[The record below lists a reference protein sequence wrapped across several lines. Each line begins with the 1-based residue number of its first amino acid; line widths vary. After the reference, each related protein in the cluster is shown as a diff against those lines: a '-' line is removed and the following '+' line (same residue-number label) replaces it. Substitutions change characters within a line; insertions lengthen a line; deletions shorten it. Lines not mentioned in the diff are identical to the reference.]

1 MLAINIL
8 NIISKGVCNIYC
20 NTNLLFTILRDIRN
34 VIKFIIKGLLNKYNN
49 KCILVINDI
58 NFIVVACNAI
68 LLFVAL
74 SLKPEK
80 VIAII
85 IHV

>member
-34 VIKFIIKGLLNKYNN
+34 VIKFIIKGLLNKYN
-49 KCILVINDI
+49 I